1 MSTFVFVNNFSTT
14 LAAALTS
21 TATTVTLASST
32 GLPTLA
38 SGQIMPLTLNDAA
51 TGQIYEILYVTAIS
65 GATLTIERA
74 QEGTAAQAWA
84 IGDYAK
90 CMPTAGTVAP
100 VNGSSA
106 NNFAANALTAVSASV
121 NGSPVWTEALLT
133 NLSQLT
139 NGPGYITAA
148 ALSAPIAQTQ
158 QIEGAAGTTESAS
171 VSFTA
176 PANGIVVAAGSRNNS
191 SAAGTG
197 NVAALYV
204 NGAQV
209 ATDNTELSTAHFGVA
224 SVTNG
229 QTVSAV
235 YTAGCTVAFSV
246 NVLLVFIPNA

>member
-90 CMPTAGTVAP
+90 CMPTAQSVEPSGGNPAQTFQVASASANNQAINLGQAQAYFAAL
-100 VNGSSA
+100 NGSSSEAFNVA
-106 NNFAANALTAVSASV
+106 NGTSTNEAINFSQVVGIGQSIASFSASL
-121 NGSPVWTEALLT
+121 N
-133 NLSQLT
+133 
-139 NGPGYITAA
+139 
-148 ALSAPIAQTQ
+148 
-158 QIEGAAGTTESAS
+158 TT
-171 VSFTA
+171 
-176 PANGIVVAAGSRNNS
+176 
-191 SAAGTG
+191 
-197 NVAALYV
+197 YV
-204 NGAQV
+204 NGGTKPIHIYANTVYSSSHTCNGLINGSLVVSSSTTQGSTGVTLFVMPGETWEITDSV
-209 ATDNTELSTAHFGVA
+209 AGSTL
-224 SVTNG
+224 
-229 QTVSAV
+229 AV
-235 YTAGCTVAFSV
+235 YIQS
-246 NVLLVFIPNA
+246 